1 MNTLSKT
8 CIISRNPEVAYTQI
22 DQEMVMLEP
31 EKAVFCNVNPIG
43 TALWALLE
51 NTALSLEVL
60 CNHIYQHY
68 EVTEAQCVEDAT
80 QFINEMVAL
89 NLLMVTNDV

>member
-8 CIISRNPEVAYTQI
+8 CIISRNIEVAYTQI

-43 TALWALLE
+43 SVLWSLLE
-51 NTALSLEVL
+51 NSALSLETL
-60 CNHIYQHY
+60 CNHVHQHY
-68 EVTEAQCVEDAT
+68 EVTEAQCAEDVK
-80 QFINEMVAL
+80 QFIIEMVAL